1 MATKLKTDSEYPAV
15 EATNTLGSPLL
26 DRIGYLL
33 AKTHVAVRE
42 LGNEVLA
49 PLGLDVISFGSLLVL
64 DEHGT
69 LSQQGLAEAIR
80 CDRTTMVAIV
90 DRLEGSG
97 YVERRRNPSDR
108 RAYALEITDRGREAL
123 SAASALVEGVED
135 EFLAPLSA
143 GERSSLRDLLRRLL
157 VR

>member
-1 MATKLKTDSEYPAV
+1 MATKPKTDSEYPA
-15 EATNTLGSPLL
+15 AAPTNILGSRLL

-33 AKTHVAVRE
+33 AKTHVAIRE
-42 LGNEVLA
+42 QGNQILA
-49 PLGLDVISFGSLLVL
+49 PLDLDVVSYGSLLVL
-64 DEHGT
+64 NEHGT
-69 LSQQGLAEAIR
+69 LSQQALAEAIR

-90 DRLEGSG
+90 DRLEEAG
-97 YVERRRNPSDR
+97 YVERHRNPSDR

-123 SAASALVEGVED
+123 SAASARVESIED

-143 GERSSLRDLLRRLL
+143 DERSSLRELLRRLL